1 MTLMKQLRALG
12 GLMLLGVMYVN
23 TAVAVTPKEA
33 GQKGV
38 DYLTHHAVEW
48 QTRSSRNQCFACHT
62 QGMSIWGASIGEF
75 RGYNINQEE
84 LSSILGGILR
94 NQRSD
99 DYWSSSNGASRVFTT
114 AIASSGLAFYD
125 RYVSTLDQQAFLRG
139 AERLITHQ
147 QSAGN
152 WVADVNWGGDSREIL
167 RMGNNSSTTAMA
179 IVTMRRA
186 FEVTQAP
193 KFLNAYV
200 KAAEWLSGVNPSDTQ
215 SLGFKIIGLKE
226 AQYSNLD
233 TSIISAVDNIFT
245 RQNSD
250 GGFGKSPGAP
260 SSAFQTGIA
269 VYGLRL
275 AGLNSSDPRVSQG
288 IQYLITHQNEDGSW
302 PIAPAILDAGDPV
315 GPNMWA
321 VIALGEFGEFGVEVT
336 ASVETQEMQAFLE
349 EAQTLNYQF
358 TVTNTGSGEFA
369 ETYDI
374 RLSGGAK
381 DFPSAIDV
389 SSLTLAPGESGVVNL
404 TVVTPVNLPF
414 GLPVTHSVSAMS
426 RATNQTSAIA
436 SVTSA
441 TPPPPPLS
449 GRNTNIMFIEGANIP
464 VSTNHDV
471 RFAVSVVDT
480 VDNSFVKGSADPAK
494 SIGTVNFFVGGV
506 NVGSDNDSDGNGVFE
521 VDWLPGRDWNLL
533 GLQSILVTYSG
544 IDRSDGQA
552 DLLNSFTAAEIVVNA
567 VPVTANIIA
576 EEAYNDINDVIS
588 LITPGSPDAIF
599 IQFREAQDEINDANA
614 AFALSDKVA
623 AATFLS
629 AAIVKLQLPL
639 ADIDNLRCSEGLSNP
654 CIEDSLVDLIVVRTN
669 IIIADLEEAI
679 LLLQ

>member
-1 MTLMKQLRALG
+1 MTFVKKLRQLGTL
-12 GLMLLGVMYVN
+12 LLLGVVYSSG
-23 TAVAVTPKEA
+23 ALAITPKEA

-75 RGYNINQEE
+75 RGYNINKDE

-99 DYWSSSNGASRVFTT
+99 DYWSSTNGSNRVFTT

-139 AERLITHQ
+139 AEKLITHQ
-147 QSAGN
+147 QGAGH
-152 WVADVNWGGDSREIL
+152 WASDVNWGGDAREIL

-193 KFLNAYV
+193 KFQNAYI
-200 KAAEWLSGVNPSDTQ
+200 KAAEWLSGVNPADTQ

-226 AQYSNLD
+226 AQYSNLNP
-233 TSIISAVDNIFT
+233 SILSTVEEILKRRNE
-245 RQNSD
+245 D

-275 AGLNSSDPRVSQG
+275 AGLNSSDVAVSQG
-288 IQYLITHQNEDGSW
+288 IQYLVDNQNEDGSW

-336 ASVETQEMQAFLE
+336 ASPENREMQAFLE
-349 EAQTLNYQF
+349 EAQTLTYQF
-358 TVTNTGSGEFA
+358 TVTNTGSGDFA

-374 RLSGGAK
+374 RLSGGAPG
-381 DFPSAIDV
+381 FPAAIDV
-389 SSLTLAPGESGVVNL
+389 NTATLAPGESQVVNL
-404 TVVTPVNLPF
+404 TIITPVNLPF

-426 RATNQTSAIA
+426 RATNATSAIA

-441 TPPPPPLS
+441 TPPPPPTS
-449 GRNTNIMFIEGANIP
+449 GHRTNIMFLEGANIP

-471 RFAVSVVDT
+471 RLAVSVVDS
-480 VDNSFVKGSADPAK
+480 VDNVFVKGSADPTK

-506 NVGSDNDSDGNGVFE
+506 NVGSDNDVDGNGIFE
-521 VDWLPGRDWNLL
+521 VEWLPGRDWNLL

-544 IDRSDGQA
+544 IDRPAPGA

-567 VPVTANIIA
+567 VPVTANVIA
-576 EEAYNDINDVIS
+576 EEVYSDIDDVIS
-588 LITPGSPDAIF
+588 LIPPASPDEIF
-599 IQFREAQDEINDANA
+599 IEFRQAQDEINDVNA
-614 AFALSDKVA
+614 ALAQSDTVA
-623 AATFLS
+623 AKAFFEE
-629 AAIVKLQLPL
+629 AIRKLQIPL
-639 ADIDNLRCSEGLSNP
+639 SDIDNMRCSEGIADP
-654 CIEDSLVDLIVVRTN
+654 CINDDLVDLIVTRTN
-669 IIIADLEEAI
+669 IVIADISEGI
-679 LLLQ
+679 LLL